1 MNVHVCFGSN
11 QPRGEKEREKR
22 KREKEKK
29 GEKRREKKVRQKN
42 VLSAFVFGSRTP
54 PI

>member
-1 MNVHVCFGSN
+1 MCTFVSDQTNPEGK
-11 QPRGEKEREKR
+11 RKEKR
-22 KREKEKK
+22 ERGRKKKK